1 MAEPTLADRLVT
13 FIQGLVTDDQGIE
26 INEQTPLLEAGV
38 LDSLKTAMLL
48 NFIHGELHGTVPIE
62 KMSTQNFK
70 DVRSIAAVIELE
82 QPTSTGTRAG
92 EL

>member
-1 MAEPTLADRLVT
+1 MAEPTLEDRLVT
-13 FIQGLVTDDQGIE
+13 SIQGLVTDDQGIE

-48 NFIHGELHGTVPIE
+48 NFIHSELHGTVPIE

-70 DVRSIAAVIELE
+70 DARSIAAVIEVE
-82 QPTSTGTRAG
+82 HPASSGIRTGAP
-92 EL
+92 